1 MEMHP
6 LNGPA
11 WSLYYEYIGNI
22 LYALFIRKFSKTA
35 LTVLV
40 AIAACFTVHRCL
52 TAPAGDIVGGWALN
66 WEQQYVG
73 LIRLMYPFFGGLLLS
88 RLGWLIRTRKNAF
101 RWCSLM
107 IIVVLS
113 VPRIGGRRVIG

>member
-1 MEMHP
+1 MEGVSAGAVLLVMLLGCTLLPLPLKWDVRGWMEMHP

-73 LIRLMYPFFGGLLLS
+73 LVRLMYPFFGGLLLS
-88 RLGWLIRTRKNAF
+88 RLAG
-101 RWCSLM
+101 
-107 IIVVLS
+107 
-113 VPRIGGRRVIG
+113 